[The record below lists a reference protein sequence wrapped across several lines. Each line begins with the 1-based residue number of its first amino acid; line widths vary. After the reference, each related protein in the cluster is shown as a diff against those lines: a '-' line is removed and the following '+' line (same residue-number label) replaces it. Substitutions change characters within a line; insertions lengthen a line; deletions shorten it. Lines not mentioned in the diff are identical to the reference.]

1 MGALAIV
8 LLLVC
13 ANVANLVQVRA
24 QARRDEFAIRAALGA
39 GWARIARQLMIES
52 LALAALG
59 GAAGLAFAYAVLRLL
74 IIHGPADLPRVGGD
88 ID

>member
-39 GWARIARQLMIES
+39 GSGQIARQLMIES
-52 LALAALG
+52 LALACSG
-59 GAAGLAFAYAVLRLL
+59 GAIGLLRVCGTSALSN
-74 IIHGPADLPRVGGD
+74 PWTSRSTQSRGD